1 MESAVEP
8 AAAFT
13 TNDGALATEPAA
25 AFKVIRQLAT
35 DVTTTPPAPAIVI
48 VVVVS
53 AIEPPLSLPLSCN
66 WLPTRLLCRLSLS
79 ELIAVCKAMVQLAT
93 DATIMPTE
101 VAIVLGE
108 QSVVEPAVTL
118 VA

>member
-1 MESAVEP
+1 MPAETVAVCRLLSLLWLWYP
-8 AAAFT
+8 RWS
-13 TNDGALATEPAA
+13 L
-25 AFKVIRQLAT
+25 L
-35 DVTTTPPAPAIVI
+35 
-48 VVVVS
+48 
-53 AIEPPLSLPLSCN
+53 LSLPLSCN

-79 ELIAVCKAMVQLAT
+79 ELIAVCKAVVQLAT